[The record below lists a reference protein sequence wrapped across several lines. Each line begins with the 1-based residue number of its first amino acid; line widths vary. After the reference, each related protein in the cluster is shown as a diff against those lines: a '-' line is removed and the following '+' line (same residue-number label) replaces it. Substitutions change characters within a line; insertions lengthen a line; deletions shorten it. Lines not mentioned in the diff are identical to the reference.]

1 MKLINITSFQELQK
15 HLKET
20 PTAYLLLYKS
30 GSDASDCALDN
41 ASKTTNEDVVFM
53 EADVSMVRDIHS
65 EYGVKSAPV
74 LLSFKNG
81 EMSNSYKGCNDV
93 SFYDKIFAQ
102 DYHVNQADGEGRVY
116 KRVTIYSSPDCS
128 YCGVLKKHLDVHGIR
143 YQDFNIASNHVA
155 ADEMFKKSGKQGV
168 PQTDINGQMV
178 VGFDKA
184 KINRLLGI

>member
-1 MKLINITSFQELQK
+1 MKLITITSLQELQI

-20 PTAYLLLYKS
+20 PRAYLLLYKS
-30 GSDASDCALDN
+30 GSDASDCALAN
-41 ASKTTNEDVVFM
+41 ASETINEEVVFM
-53 EADVSMVRDIHS
+53 AADVNQVRDIHG
-65 EYGVKSAPV
+65 EYGIKSAPV

-102 DYHVNQADGEGRVY
+102 DYYVAQADGEERVY
-116 KRVTIYSSPDCS
+116 KRVTVYSTPSCS
-128 YCGVLKKHLDVHGIR
+128 WCATLKKHLDVHGIR
-143 YQDFNIASNHVA
+143 YQEKNIASNHEA
-155 ADEMFKKSGKQGV
+155 EKEMVKKSGKQGV

-184 KINRLLGI
+184 KINSLLGI